1 MAEEVKRRR
10 VLRKKVVS
18 RQPEVQ
24 PDEEVEEIDLG
35 YNDPELDALLDEVE
49 REKDLGH
56 SEAIEDVAKRIV
68 RRDGRGVEAAAKDPG
83 HDYYPLNA
91 PGMPLP
97 GADLLDLAYH
107 LEGEVKIEGKG
118 KDQRLVE
125 SDSILDELMRSLL
138 YSAGDVHLPIT
149 IKGTQRK
156 RLSVVTGHQWG
167 PQYEVTGPRRARVM
181 VIGKCLGEEE
191 KIHARQFIG
200 PTGILLRET
209 CEALGIGGVDEWY
222 MTNLLK
228 TEHPLAATGGSTLRK
243 PWVKEW
249 LPILHQELRI
259 VQPDYILCLGA
270 DAADALLTTSNH
282 PHGVRA
288 LNNDGKEAFPNKKKA
303 TIKGMEGRVV
313 ELSYPIS
320 RKEGP
325 EGQIKRHKALVMAIT
340 HPAAVLRAPEQTD
353 VFENGLARFGQLV
366 TGNRPDMEEKGL
378 DHREIESLDELIS
391 LYHEIQA
398 DCEDNLLAV
407 DGEWHG
413 EHPENEGAYLRTIQ
427 ISWRHKAAVCIHVR
441 FAGGK
446 WRFKGG
452 KKALVHWLNKI
463 FANRR
468 IAGQFFSSDLEWLLH
483 LGLKIP
489 FGVADTWQKCMIQAI
504 RKKNPRGG
512 FDTGLA
518 AHALNETGELGLTSL
533 TLRFTSAPRYDVDLV
548 RWRDDFCNK
557 NKLKK
562 EDLEGYG
569 ECPDEILVP
578 YACYDAD
585 VTRRIAIKFQKLLT
599 KDAYGNN
606 CWEAFWISMRAQPA
620 ALEIN
625 CTGVEIDR
633 QRLDDLTGAYMVS
646 RDELSSKI
654 RRWANWP
661 KFNLNSVF
669 QVREFLFGEA
679 LNGKERP
686 NPEDPPIRL
695 RPRPGGKCG
704 FCKEGQITEDGKP
717 RKCTNC
723 KGTGTDKAGARSLYL
738 QPIMTTDKRPM
749 RWEEVIERNL
759 ESEKTPSTNKSS
771 LAILAQ
777 ENQRVNRWSN
787 KHNQYIDYDL
797 STQVTWLR
805 DYRFIS
811 QVLKSVLRSPE
822 MDEEDEDFLQD
833 DDGFYVYPGGLPA
846 AICSDGRVRTH
857 IYQTKETGR
866 WSSARPPLQNLSKK
880 RESDYKR
887 ILGDNYLYPIRTVIR
902 APAGCMLVEA
912 DYTGAELYGM
922 AIMSGDAKMIAD
934 YQSGADIHSQIA
946 VLAFNLPCKPSKSGL
961 RSIPNP
967 RNPTDPDG
975 CEFLRIVAKSVIFGI
990 AYGRGAKAIALAAKE
1005 EGINIT
1011 VEEAQKVIDTIF
1023 LMYPRLVPFFQECRD
1038 RCVNPRWLCGC
1049 FGRFRR
1055 FQTAR
1060 DWATIGDFERQAM
1073 NFPIQGMIADAV
1085 SRAVDH
1091 LYHYREEHPEVD
1103 YKIALQIHDA
1113 VLLQVPFEHVENVM
1127 TNVLPEC
1134 MVERVPIYPCRLDG
1148 MPNGTG
1154 PYKLSVDREPY
1165 LWWGEQL
1172 MPNQHLACGVPVH
1185 LSGWKEVDG
1194 GWIHKNFVTKDGDG
1208 NSFFKLWSGDA
1219 QGGEFV
1225 GTVAM

>member
-1 MAEEVKRRR
+1 
-10 VLRKKVVS
+10 
-18 RQPEVQ
+18 
-24 PDEEVEEIDLG
+24 
-35 YNDPELDALLDEVE
+35 
-49 REKDLGH
+49 
-56 SEAIEDVAKRIV
+56 
-68 RRDGRGVEAAAKDPG
+68 
-83 HDYYPLNA
+83 
-91 PGMPLP
+91 
-97 GADLLDLAYH
+97 
-107 LEGEVKIEGKG
+107 
-118 KDQRLVE
+118 
-125 SDSILDELMRSLL
+125 
-138 YSAGDVHLPIT
+138 
-149 IKGTQRK
+149 
-156 RLSVVTGHQWG
+156 
-167 PQYEVTGPRRARVM
+167 
-181 VIGKCLGEEE
+181 
-191 KIHARQFIG
+191 
-200 PTGILLRET
+200 
-209 CEALGIGGVDEWY
+209 
-222 MTNLLK
+222 
-228 TEHPLAATGGSTLRK
+228 
-243 PWVKEW
+243 
-249 LPILHQELRI
+249 
-259 VQPDYILCLGA
+259 
-270 DAADALLTTSNH
+270 
-282 PHGVRA
+282 
-288 LNNDGKEAFPNKKKA
+288 
-303 TIKGMEGRVV
+303 
-313 ELSYPIS
+313 
-320 RKEGP
+320 
-325 EGQIKRHKALVMAIT
+325 MAIT
-340 HPAAVLRAPEQTD
+340 HPAAVLRAPEQTE
-353 VFENGLARFGQLV
+353 VFENGLARFGQLIN
-366 TGNRPDMEEKGL
+366 GNRPDLEEQGL
-378 DHREIESLDELIS
+378 DHREIESLDELQN
-391 LYHEIQA
+391 LYNEIRA

-407 DGEWHG
+407 DAEWHG
-413 EHPENEGAYLRTIQ
+413 EHPENKGAYLRTIQ
-427 ISWRHKAAVCIHVR
+427 LSWRHKAAVCIHVR
-441 FAGGK
+441 AAGGA
-446 WRFKGG
+446 WRFRGG
-452 KKALVHWLNKI
+452 KQALVFWLNKI
-463 FANRR
+463 FQGRR

-489 FGVADTWQKCMIQAI
+489 FSVADTWQRCMTQALS
-504 RKKNPRGG
+504 KKNPRGG

-518 AHALNETGELGLTSL
+518 AHAINETGEMGLTSL

-578 YACYDAD
+578 YANYDAD
-585 VTRRIAIKFQKLLT
+585 VTRRLAIRFQQLLT
-599 KDAYGNN
+599 SDAYGNN

-633 QRLDDLTGAYMVS
+633 QRLDDLTGAYMVA
-646 RDELSSKI
+646 RDELSERI

-661 KFNLNSVF
+661 QFNLNSVF
-669 QVREFLFGEA
+669 QVREFLFGEG
-679 LNGKERP
+679 LNGKARA

-695 RPRPGGKCG
+695 RPQAGGKCAYCQAG
-704 FCKEGQITEDGKP
+704 TVMKDAKPVTCPRCEG
-717 RKCTNC
+717 
-723 KGTGTDKAGARSLYL
+723 KGIDKTGARSLYL

-749 RWEEVIERNL
+749 RWEEVIEKNL
-759 ESEKTPSTNKSS
+759 ESEKTPSSNKSS

-777 ENQRVNRWSN
+777 ENQRVSRW
-787 KHNQYIDYDL
+787 NQQQGRYVDYDL
-797 STQVTWLR
+797 SKQVTWLR

-811 QVLKSVLRSPE
+811 QVLKSVLRPPE
-822 MDEEDEDFLQD
+822 MDEAEEDYLQDED
-833 DDGFYVYPGGLPA
+833 GFFTYPGGLPA

-902 APAGCMLVEA
+902 APAGCMFVEA

-922 AIMSGDAKMIAD
+922 AIMSGDLRMIAD
-934 YQSGADIHSQIA
+934 YESGADIHSQIA
-946 VLAFNLPCKPSKSGL
+946 VLAFNLRCKPSKSGL

-967 RNPTDPDG
+967 RNPSDPDG

-1023 LMYPRLVPFFQECRD
+1023 QLYPRLVPFFQECRD

-1073 NFPIQGMIADAV
+1073 NFPIQEMISDAM

-1091 LYHYREEHPEVD
+1091 LFHYREEHDDVT
-1103 YKIALQIHDA
+1103 YRIALQIHDA
-1113 VLLQVPFEHVENVM
+1113 VLLQVPFQHVERVM
-1127 TNVLPEC
+1127 NNVLPEC
-1134 MVERVPIYPCRLDG
+1134 MVDRVPIYPCHLDG

-1172 MPNQHLACGVPVH
+1172 MPDQHLACGVPAY
-1185 LSGWKEVDG
+1185 LSGWKEVPG
-1194 GWIHKNFVTKDGDG
+1194 GWVHKKYVTKDAAGET
-1208 NSFFKLWSGDA
+1208 FYKLWVGDS
-1219 QGGEFV
+1219 QGGEFE